1 MARVFLSHASQ
12 DTELAKQLHTWL
24 RSQGHEAFLDADI
37 DDGIRGGEDWT
48 LRLLTE
54 LQCADAVL
62 CLVTPSFLA
71 SHWGTA
77 EVAIAHI
84 QGKRI
89 VPLTVDGADARAI
102 PLLAGTQYVQWD
114 EGESARARI
123 SQALHDLGEGL
134 SGPADG
140 DRSPFPGLLPF
151 DEKLAWAFAGRT
163 REIVDLTDLLRSP
176 AVSAERQIVVVV
188 GPSGCGKSSL
198 VQAGVAA
205 ELAKDPG
212 WMVLPVVVPGDDP
225 IGALSTSI
233 ATQARSVGLDWT
245 TSSVRRWI
253 DNDLALP
260 ASAHR
265 GASPTSVMIDIVES
279 LHRGPEARRG
289 TQSLLIIDQMEELFT
304 RADPAS
310 RARMAQL
317 LATAM
322 TGPMRVVATLRSE
335 FLGVYQRSTDFGQVP
350 LRSFLLAP
358 LADAMLRSVIEIPAR
373 RSGIHIEDGLV
384 DALVADT
391 GHGDA
396 LPLLAFTLNQLADGV
411 GRGGTLSMARYLKL
425 HGVTGVLKLQA
436 GEALEERLWA
446 GRSRK
451 DVLNS
456 LLALVTVDDDLVPAR
471 RRAAKDTMQPDVLD
485 DLRAFERRRLLT
497 TEEIEGRAYFAI
509 AHERFITDWSPLA
522 EAVAEQAVMLQT
534 QRQLERAAAEWAQ
547 ADRPTSYLWS
557 HGRLAVA
564 FPELLTNRRYLPL
577 FGRLP
582 TSAYGTSPATTTVEF
597 VEASRSWSRI
607 RVLGVV
613 AAVLLVVSVVSTAGI
628 IAMNRSRESQEQ
640 RLLAV
645 SRGLVD
651 RADSLRDTDP
661 LLALQLGVAADR
673 IRSGPDTRSSLLETL
688 VETRF
693 AGRAVNSLSSIT
705 ALAMSPDNRLVAAS
719 DGRESIGLWTLSVAG
734 GRKLVGPVR
743 LPQSGVRSL
752 LFARDGRHLIVG
764 RRDGG
769 ISLVNVAN
777 PRKPVVAAELPA
789 THVGAITV
797 MSLSPDGSTLATAG
811 NDRSVQL
818 WSMAFPEKPSRIGR
832 PLQGQLGPV
841 LTVSFSTGAPLLAVG
856 SADGTFALWDVRRA
870 DRPRLLRVYRQ
881 GEPTP
886 VHAVDFSAD
895 GRELAVATAST
906 ITLWNP
912 LRPRAARPY
921 DVQSVSHTEPVTTL
935 LYGKRA
941 NLLVSADRSGHI
953 RLWDTTNPLAA
964 VQIGHPLRGSDSS
977 VEALALSSDNKFLIS
992 GGQDGRLLVWNLQPF
1007 PVTRY
1012 AGSAEAGGAPIVV
1025 RAHPHRALVA
1035 TGTDKGTIGLLD
1047 VSRLAK
1053 PRAIGN
1059 PVNAH
1064 NGRVA
1069 ALAFSPDGRI
1079 LASGGYDR
1087 TVRLWDVSDPA
1098 APRPLGQPLSGA
1110 QGRVAAVT
1118 FSPDGRLLVAGGYDR
1133 AIRIWN
1139 VGDPQSPAPFGQVLD
1154 GHTNTVTSLAFT
1166 SGGQVLVSGGR
1177 DGLVVTWRLDKTGVR
1192 TVGYAQ
1198 ASGKPPIL
1206 NLVSP
1211 AGTASVFGATADG
1224 TVVAWDVSDPS
1235 HLRQV
1240 SEMRVGDDSALPA
1253 MDVSPRG
1260 LEVAGVT
1267 NDAKV
1272 VIWDTSSLNLPRQLG
1287 DPMSTGDVSLVDLSF
1302 GHDGSYLVGARSV
1315 GMIEVWGLQPL
1326 ESLRRDL
1333 LRRAC
1338 ARSGNG
1344 LSRGDWER
1352 YVPGLAFQ
1360 RTCP

>member
-12 DTELAKQLHTWL
+12 DTELAKRLLTWL

-37 DDGIRGGEDWT
+37 DGGIRGGEDWT
-48 LRLLTE
+48 RRLLAE

-62 CLVTPSFLA
+62 CLVTPSFLT

-89 VPLTVDGADARAI
+89 VPLTIDGADARTI

-114 EGESARARI
+114 DDELARARI
-123 SQALHDLGEGL
+123 SQALHDLGDGPF
-134 SGPADG
+134 GPADG

-151 DEKLAWAFAGRT
+151 DEKLAWAFAGRS
-163 REIVDLTDLLRSP
+163 REIVELTDLLRSP
-176 AVSAERQIVVVV
+176 AVSAERQMIVVV
-188 GPSGCGKSSL
+188 GPSGSGKSSL

-205 ELAKDPG
+205 ELSKDPG
-212 WMVLPVVVPGDDP
+212 WTVLPVVVPGDDP
-225 IGALSTSI
+225 IGALSTSL
-233 ATQARSVGLDWT
+233 ATQAGSVGLDWT

-260 ASAHR
+260 ASAQR
-265 GASPTSVMIDIVES
+265 GASPTSVMIDIVEA
-279 LHRGPEARRG
+279 LHRGPDARRG
-289 TQSLLIIDQMEELFT
+289 TTSLLIIDQMEELFT
-304 RADPAS
+304 RADAAS

-322 TGPMRVVATLRSE
+322 TGPMRIVGTLRSE
-335 FLGVYQRSTDFGQVP
+335 FLGVYQRSADFGQVP
-350 LRSFLLAP
+350 LRSFLLPP

-384 DALVADT
+384 DTLVADT

-411 GRGGTLSMARYLKL
+411 GRGGTLSMARYLRL

-436 GEALEERLWA
+436 GDALEERLWT

-451 DVLNS
+451 DVLKS

-509 AHERFITDWSPLA
+509 AHERFITDWAPLA
-522 EAVAEQAVMLQT
+522 EAVAEQAAMLQT
-534 QRQLERAAAEWAQ
+534 QRQLERAAVEWVQ

-557 HGRLAVA
+557 RGRLAVA
-564 FPELLTNRRYLPL
+564 FPEQVTNRRYLPL
-577 FGRLP
+577 FGRIP
-582 TSAYGTSPATTTVEF
+582 ASAYGTSAATTTMEF
-597 VEASRSWSRI
+597 VEASRNWSRI
-607 RVLGVV
+607 RGLGL
-613 AAVLLVVSVVSTAGI
+613 AAVVLLVVSVVSIAGI
-628 IAMNRSRESQEQ
+628 IALNRSRESQEQ

-693 AGRAVNSLSSIT
+693 AGRAVKSLSSIT

-719 DGRESIGLWTLSVAG
+719 DGREFIGLWTLSVD
-734 GRKLVGPVR
+734 GRKLDGPFR
-743 LPQSGVRSL
+743 LRQPGVRSL
-752 LFARDGRHLIVG
+752 LFARDGRHLVVG
-764 RRDGG
+764 RPEGG

-777 PRKPVVAAELPA
+777 PRKPAVVAELPP
-789 THVGAITV
+789 THVGAITA
-797 MSLSPDGSTLATAG
+797 MALSPDGSTLATAG

-818 WSMAFPEKPSRIGR
+818 WSMAFPEKPSRIGQ

-841 LTVSFSTGAPLLAVG
+841 FTVSFSAGAPLLAVG
-856 SADGTFALWDVRRA
+856 SADGTFALWDVRSP
-870 DRPRLLRVYRQ
+870 DRPKLLRVYRQ

-886 VHAVDFSAD
+886 VQAVDFSAD
-895 GRELAVATAST
+895 GGELAVATAST
-906 ITLWNP
+906 IMLWNP
-912 LRPRAARPY
+912 LRPRAAKPY

-935 LYGKRA
+935 LYAKQGD
-941 NLLVSADRSGHI
+941 LLVSADRSGRI

-964 VQIGHPLRGSDSS
+964 VPIGHPLRGSDSP
-977 VEALALSSDNKFLIS
+977 VEALTLSSDNKFLIS

-1007 PVTRY
+1007 PVTRH
-1012 AGSAEAGGAPIVV
+1012 AGSAEAGGVPIVV

-1035 TGTDKGTIGLLD
+1035 TGTDKGTIGLFD
-1047 VSRLAK
+1047 VSRQTK
-1053 PRAIGN
+1053 PRPIGN

-1079 LASGGYDR
+1079 LASGGYDQ
-1087 TVRLWDVSDPA
+1087 TTRLWDVSDPA
-1098 APRPLGQPLSGA
+1098 APKPLGQPLSGA

-1118 FSPDGRLLVAGGYDR
+1118 FSPDGRLLAAGGYDR
-1133 AIRIWN
+1133 AVRIWD
-1139 VGDPQSPAPFGQVLD
+1139 VADPESPAPFGGVLE
-1154 GHTNTVTSLAFT
+1154 GHSNTVTSLVFV

-1177 DGLVVTWRLDKTGVR
+1177 DGLVVAWRLDKTSAR
-1192 TVGYAQ
+1192 AGYAQ
-1198 ASGKPPIL
+1198 ASGKAPIL
-1206 NLVSP
+1206 NLVGP
-1211 AGTASVFGATADG
+1211 AGSASVFGATVAG
-1224 TVVAWDVSDPS
+1224 TVVVWDVSDPTQ
-1235 HLRQV
+1235 LRQV
-1240 SEMRVGDDSALPA
+1240 SEMRVSDDSALPA

-1260 LEVAGVT
+1260 LEVAAVT

-1272 VIWDTSSLNLPRQLG
+1272 VIWDSSSLSLPRQLG
-1287 DPMSTGDVSLVDLSF
+1287 DPVPTGKVSLVGLSF
-1302 GHDGSYLVGARSV
+1302 GHDGSYLVGARSA

-1333 LRRAC
+1333 LHHAC
-1338 ARSGNG
+1338 ARAVDG
-1344 LSRGDWER
+1344 LSRDDWER